1 IRRTWCASAMSRS
14 ARSRVR
20 AWARASWCLSAV
32 SSRIRAASRWSA
44 ARRAAASSRTC
55 RRRRA
60 STWAVTRAR
69 RAWRARSPG
78 LAAPWARGR
87 PDGRLGRGRGER
99 VGTSVEPRLARR
111 ARLPALV
118 HPQPLLGVA
127 ADHLLED
134 GGEALGVA
142 AHVLG
147 RVARALHLEDGEHVH
162 AVAGAP
168 ALADDE
174 GRHDGRVGAERDTGH
189 AAVRAR
195 RQPEEVHEHPE
206 PPGRVLVDGEHEEP
220 ALVERLQ
227 HPARAGALADH
238 PGARPPAELG
248 EPAVDERI
256 GDGTVYHVD
265 RVAALPVREDQELP
279 VAEMPAQDEDTGAAL
294 PADRLLP

>member
-1 IRRTWCASAMSRS
+1 MSRS

-87 PDGRLGRGRGER
+87 PEGRLGRGRGER

-111 ARLPALV
+111 AGLPALV

-134 GGEALGVA
+134 GGKALGVA
-142 AHVLG
+142 ADVLAG
-147 RVARALHLEDGEHVH
+147 LARALHLEDGEHVH

-174 GRHDGRVGAERDTGH
+174 DRYDGRVRAERDAGH
-189 AAVRAR
+189 AAICAR
-195 RQPEEVHEHPE
+195 RQAEEVDEHPE
-206 PPGRVLVDGEHEEP
+206 PPGRVLVDGKHEE
-220 ALVERLQ
+220 AAIVERPQ
-227 HPARAGALADH
+227 HPAGAGVLADH
-238 PGARPPAELG
+238 ARA
-248 EPAVDERI
+248 R
-256 GDGTVYHVD
+256 
-265 RVAALPVREDQELP
+265 AA
-279 VAEMPAQDEDTGAAL
+279 A
-294 PADRLLP
+294 